1 MDDSRGERF
10 EESTSAPHDRGSV
23 SRRPKRTARLV
34 ALAVLAL
41 GGVAVQGCAE
51 LHEVAT
57 AMRSTS
63 DFVPTNDPRVFAEP
77 GAATLTAATTAA
89 VPGAIRRVEGALG
102 GPFTIPVRV
111 YVCATIDTYE
121 RFTNSERSGG
131 NTTIA
136 KKIFISPKPENTP
149 QRIPAVLAHE
159 LTHLHVAQRLGLWR
173 MRGLPSWFSEG
184 LAAFVSGGGGAEGV
198 AEADAVRAI
207 RAGHRLT
214 PGYSRNQTASSF
226 GLPAHLFYRQAA
238 MFIGYLKDR
247 DASAFGH
254 FVASV
259 EEGTAFQRSFEDAY
273 RADVGTVWGVFVAQ
287 LTYDRVPPAGQ

>member
-1 MDDSRGERF
+1 MS
-10 EESTSAPHDRGSV
+10 SPHDRGSV
-23 SRRPKRTARLV
+23 PPRPKRTARIF
-34 ALAVLAL
+34 ALAVFAL
-41 GGVAVQGCAE
+41 GSIAVQGCAE

-57 AMRSTS
+57 ALRETS
-63 DFVPTNDPRVFAEP
+63 DFAPTSDPRVFAEP
-77 GAATLTAATTAA
+77 GNETLTAATAAA
-89 VPGAIRRVEGALG
+89 VPGAIRRVEDALG
-102 GPFTIPVRV
+102 GPFTIPVRI
-111 YVCATIDTYE
+111 YVCATIDSYK

-149 QRIPAVLAHE
+149 QRIPAVVTHE

-173 MRGLPSWFSEG
+173 TRGLPSWFSEG

-198 AEADAVRAI
+198 TEADAAREI
-207 RAGHRLT
+207 RAGHLLT

-238 MFIGYLKDR
+238 MFIGYLKNR
-247 DASAFGH
+247 DASAFRH
-254 FVASV
+254 FMTSV

-273 RADVGTVWGVFVAQ
+273 RADVGTAWGAFVAQ
-287 LTYDRVPPAGQ
+287 LNDPRVPPVGQ